1 MIRSRVKERIPVSHR
16 SRAPSPLPSIG
27 LDAQASDEK
36 RARGRY
42 FTAANLFD
50 TPHFHAWAA
59 DAGLPHEVLLE
70 PFAGGG
76 DLLTMLSDLRLRGDF
91 YACDLFPA
99 APGIVWRD
107 SLADFPRGF
116 SVVVT
121 NPPWLARN
129 SATRRGL
136 PFPQTRFDDLYK
148 HCVDL
153 CLRNA
158 NYVAAIIPASFLSS
172 GLFRCRLRAVD
183 VAGGAVFRDTEN
195 PVCLALFGPQSDG
208 AIAIYQG
215 GVFVDELSELERHLP
230 MPSSRRPLRF
240 NDPEGDLGLIAI
252 DNTRGPSIRFCE
264 GRELADYRVGGNS
277 RMITRIATALPGGV
291 LRFVDLAN
299 RLLDDF
305 RENTAD
311 VFLTPFKGLRKD
323 GKYRRRLDFAL
334 ARDFIDFAG

>member
-1 MIRSRVKERIPVSHR
+1 MIRSRIKERVSVSHR
-16 SRAPSPLPSIG
+16 SRALSPSVEWE
-27 LDAQASDEK
+27 ARASDEK

-50 TPHFHAWAA
+50 TPHFRAWAA
-59 DAGLPHEVLLE
+59 DAGLPRAVLLE

-76 DLLTMLSDLRLRGDF
+76 DLLAMLSDLRLRGDF
-91 YACDLFPA
+91 YACDLLPA

-148 HCVDL
+148 HSVDL

-172 GLFRCRLRAVD
+172 GLFRRRLRAVD

-195 PVCLALFGPQSDG
+195 PVCLALFGPESDG

-230 MPSSRRPLRF
+230 TPSSRRPLRF

-291 LRFVDLAN
+291 SRFVDLAN

>member
-1 MIRSRVKERIPVSHR
+1 MGSAGERR
-16 SRAPSPLPSIG
+16 
-27 LDAQASDEK
+27 K

-50 TPHFHAWAA
+50 TPHFRAWAA
-59 DAGLPHEVLLE
+59 DAGLPRAVLLE

-76 DLLTMLSDLRLRGDF
+76 DLLAMLSDLRLRGDF

-148 HCVDL
+148 HSVDL

-172 GLFRCRLRAVD
+172 GLFVVVCARSMSRAARFFATPKIRFVLRCLARNRTARLPFIKAAYLSTNYPNWSAICRCRLLAVRC
-183 VAGGAVFRDTEN
+183 VLTI
-195 PVCLALFGPQSDG
+195 PK
-208 AIAIYQG
+208 AIWG
-215 GVFVDELSELERHLP
+215 
-230 MPSSRRPLRF
+230 
-240 NDPEGDLGLIAI
+240 
-252 DNTRGPSIRFCE
+252 
-264 GRELADYRVGGNS
+264 
-277 RMITRIATALPGGV
+277 
-291 LRFVDLAN
+291 
-299 RLLDDF
+299 
-305 RENTAD
+305 
-311 VFLTPFKGLRKD
+311 
-323 GKYRRRLDFAL
+323 
-334 ARDFIDFAG
+334 